1 MTSEAFDKFHLL
13 KDEEYQRLR
22 QKQVQSYNPELRIL
36 TRLDDE
42 IKELLN
48 DTNVPVDAKL
58 NIFNQLQQRIKDV
71 QAITKPVS
79 GVTKVV
85 APTEFAGAPT
95 ATPVMATN
103 ADGEG
108 EVGNEEELPKPVQKI
123 EPLPQFEPIDESIL
137 KEVSIKTK
145 KKAAEMLEKIK
156 AQPQVIAKNENNE
169 IILNGHL
176 IKGSNFTDL
185 FKSLYSQSFDSSQ
198 QGQIQFLKALN
209 KLDIPLT
216 LVSNTKTRN
225 KLSELRVQSPL
236 TKEPIVNLSTPST
249 PLSTS
254 HKRKAKQNGNGLT
267 PGKMPNIMRVY
278 RR

>member
-48 DTNVPVDAKL
+48 DTNVPVDVKV

-85 APTEFAGAPT
+85 SATEVAGPPTT
-95 ATPVMATN
+95 TPVVVAN
-103 ADGEG
+103 ADGQ
-108 EVGNEEELPKPVQKI
+108 EVANMEELPKEVVKI
-123 EPLPQFEPIDESIL
+123 ETKPQFEPIDDSIL
-137 KEVSIKTK
+137 NEVGIKTK
-145 KKAAEMLEKIK
+145 KKATEMLEKIQ
-156 AQPQVIAKNENNE
+156 AQPEVIAKNENNE
-169 IILNGHL
+169 IVLNGHV
-176 IKGSNFTDL
+176 IKGSNFNDL
-185 FKSLYSQSFDSSQ
+185 FKSLYTQSFDSSQ

-209 KLDIPLT
+209 KLDIPLS

-225 KLSELRVQSPL
+225 KLSELRIHSPL
-236 TKEPIVNLSTPST
+236 GKAPILNLTTPST
-249 PLSTS
+249 PVSTAL
-254 HKRKAKQNGNGLT
+254 KRKPNQSGNGLT
-267 PGKMPNIMRVY
+267 PGKMPSILRVY
-278 RR
+278 RC